1 MRLFKKKENSASK
14 QKDEPISK
22 NLDKNL
28 AKVKDLFEFP
38 LNRDFIIRDILMD
51 CLKTKGIVIYMQGCA
66 DKAQVEKNILMP
78 LLNKHPER
86 MKEHTL
92 HEAMEKMLS
101 ASVVKKVPTFREL
114 VQEIIIGNSIL
125 LADGYADAVSVST
138 SGFESRQVP
147 DTKIENVIIGSKEA
161 FVESSEINRSL
172 IRKYVK
178 NEKLV
183 AESINVGDRSLYE
196 VSLMYIKGLANE
208 ELVENVRKRIMEVQV
223 DGMVSISQLQ
233 QHMEER
239 TYSLVPSI
247 LYTERPDRAAS
258 FLMEGYVVVS
268 SGSPGCLIVPV
279 TIWSFFHTAE
289 DQYQRWAYAN
299 FIRIIRMTAYIIAL
313 LTPGTYIALSVF
325 HISMIPTDLV
335 LAIAATREL
344 VPFPVLI
351 EVVMMEISFELIR
364 EAGARVPVPL
374 GATIS
379 IMGALILGQAA
390 VQAGIVSPILVIV
403 VAITGLAS
411 YAIPESSTNY
421 MVRISR
427 FLFVVAGAFMG
438 FYGLSLLF
446 MIIVAYLV
454 SLKSFNIPF
463 LSPKAPYSPSS
474 KDMILR
480 RPMWKQWLR
489 PTFINPRDAWKA
501 EEPKGRLGQK

>member
-1 MRLFKKKENSASK
+1 MGLFRKTENSETR
-14 QKDEPISK
+14 QKGEVISK

-28 AKVKDLFEFP
+28 ARVKELFEFP
-38 LNRDFIIRDILMD
+38 LNRDFIIRDIQID
-51 CLKTKGIVIYMQGCA
+51 CLKTRGVVFYMQGCA
-66 DKAQVEKNILMP
+66 DKTQIEKNILMP
-78 LLNKHPER
+78 LLQKHQER
-86 MKEHTL
+86 VKEYTL
-92 HEAMEKMLS
+92 HEAMEKVLS
-101 ASVVKKVPTFREL
+101 AVVVKKVPSFHEL
-114 VQEIIIGNSIL
+114 VQEIIMGNTIL
-125 LADGYADAVSVST
+125 MADGYVDAVSVNT
-138 SGFESRQVP
+138 SGFESRQVE
-147 DTKIENVIIGSKEA
+147 DTKIENVIIGAKEA

-183 AESINVGDRSLYE
+183 AESMHIGEKMLYE
-196 VSLMYIKGLANE
+196 VSLMYIKGLADDW
-208 ELVENVRKRIMEVQV
+208 LVENVKKRITEIQV

-233 QHMEER
+233 QHLEER

-258 FLMEGYVVVS
+258 FLMEGYIALCD
-268 SGSPGCLIVPV
+268 GSPGCLIIPV

-299 FIRIIRMTAYIIAL
+299 FIRFIRMIAYFIAL
-313 LTPGTYIALSVF
+313 LTPGTYIALSEF

-344 VPFPVLI
+344 VPFPVLV
-351 EVVMMEISFELIR
+351 EVIIMEISFELIR
-364 EAGARVPVPL
+364 EAGSHVPAPL

-411 YAIPESSTNY
+411 YAIPENSTNY
-421 MVRISR
+421 MIRISR
-427 FLFVVAGAFMG
+427 FMFILAGAFMG

-446 MIIVAYLV
+446 IIIVAYLV
-454 SLKSFNIPF
+454 SIKSFNVPF
-463 LSPKAPYSPSS
+463 LSPKAPYAPSS

-480 RPMWKQWLR
+480 PPMWKQWLR
-489 PTFINPRDAWKA
+489 PSFVNPQDEQKA
-501 EEPKGRLGQK
+501 KKPKGRLKS